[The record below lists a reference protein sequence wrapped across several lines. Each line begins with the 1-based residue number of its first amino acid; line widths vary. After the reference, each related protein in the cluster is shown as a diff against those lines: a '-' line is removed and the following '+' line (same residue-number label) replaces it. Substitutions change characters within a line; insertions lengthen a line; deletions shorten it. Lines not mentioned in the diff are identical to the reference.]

1 MKGCQLGRV
10 EWAMEAVKSV
20 RRSPHVLR
28 WPVLAGLLTIA
39 LAMLGFI
46 GTAGA
51 DSPSDQRATFHD
63 GNVTTCAEVGF
74 GGDQILGSGG
84 SGQSSGTV
92 TQTPDG
98 SIVVTISDHT
108 GGGQQID
115 VVLDPSSGVVIDT
128 IIVKGGNGYNQY
140 PGNVLDGLIPPLNN
154 GGQVPAISHWFLCFH
169 QGQPPTTPPTEP
181 GGGGG
186 TPGTPV
192 TPAAPAAAT
201 PVIGQPGFTG

>member
-1 MKGCQLGRV
+1 
-10 EWAMEAVKSV
+10 MEAVKCV
-20 RRSPHVLR
+20 RRPRRVAGWLVITG
-28 WPVLAGLLTIA
+28 VLATA
-39 LAMLGFI
+39 LATFGFI

-63 GNVTTCAEVGF
+63 GNATTCADVGF

-84 SGQSSGTV
+84 SGQASGTV

-115 VVLDPSSGVVIDT
+115 VVLDPSSGVVIDA

-140 PGNVLDGLIPPLNN
+140 PGNVLDDLIPPLNN
-154 GGQVPAISHWFLCFH
+154 GGQVPTISHWFLCY
-169 QGQPPTTPPTEP
+169 EP
-181 GGGGG
+181 GGGGGGGGGG
-186 TPGTPV
+186 TPGTPG
-192 TPAAPAAAT
+192 APSAAT
-201 PVIGQPGFTG
+201 PVTGQPAFTG